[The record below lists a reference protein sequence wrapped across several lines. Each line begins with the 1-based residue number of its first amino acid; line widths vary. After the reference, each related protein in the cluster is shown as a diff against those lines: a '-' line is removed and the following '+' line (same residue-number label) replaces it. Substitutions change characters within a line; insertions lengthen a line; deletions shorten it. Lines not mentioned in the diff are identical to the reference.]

1 MDKRI
6 LDIVSNQ
13 YLAKKDVQQLEL
25 EKLINNTYN
34 ISVEETTERIM
45 RVISD
50 LNETVQQMRLWEDIL
65 NQVTPIKPEQGNNK

>member
-13 YLAKKDVQQLEL
+13 YLGKKDVQQLEL

>member
-13 YLAKKDVQQLEL
+13 YLAKKEVQQLEL

-34 ISVEETTERIM
+34 LSVEETTDRIV

-50 LNETVQQMRLWEDIL
+50 LNDTVQQMRLWEDIL
-65 NQVTPIKPEQGNNK
+65 GQVTPIKPEKGK

>member
-13 YLAKKDVQQLEL
+13 YLAKKDIQQLEL

-34 ISVEETTERIM
+34 LSVEETTERIV

-50 LNETVQQMRLWEDIL
+50 LNETVQEMRLWEDIL
-65 NQVTPIKPEQGNNK
+65 TQVTPIKPEQGNNK